1 VDARNVKDY
10 ARFADVIVTSSPY
23 YAKPLDFTT
32 KIEPI

>member
-1 VDARNVKDY
+1 MDARNVKDY